1 MKIIVAITFALLTL
15 SVCLAFPSQNNQRET
30 APPAVNAFWIK
41 FQSAVAKNDREAVAS
56 MARFPLEMP
65 YGVRSIRS
73 KAQLMKN
80 YGKIFDAPTRKCF
93 AEARP
98 EFDEAQKG
106 KFYIGCGEAMM
117 YWFGLVRGEYKFLAV
132 DNINE

>member
-1 MKIIVAITFALLTL
+1 MRIIVAIALAFLTL
-15 SVCLAFPSQNNQRET
+15 SASFAFPSRNDQKEI
-30 APPAVNAFWIK
+30 PPAVAAFWSK
-41 FQSAVAKNDREAVAS
+41 FQTAVAKDDKQAVAS
-56 MARFPLEMP
+56 MTRFPLEMP

-80 YGKIFDAPTRKCF
+80 YRKIFDAPTQKCF

-98 EFDEAQKG
+98 EFDAAQKG

-117 YWFGLVRGEYKFLAV
+117 YWFGLVRGEYKFLIV